1 MADAPDGDAGEAEM
15 DPMLDPTRKPLRSND
30 PGWKYGYWT
39 YPPGRDAV
47 TCNLCKR
54 KLTGGIT
61 RLKEHLAGVYGDAL
75 ICLKTTTLI
84 RIELEQALQKG

>member
-1 MADAPDGDAGEAEM
+1 MADAPTSDADDAGEAEM
-15 DPMLDPTRKPLRSND
+15 DLMLDPTRKPLRSND

-39 YPPGRDAV
+39 YPPVREVV

-61 RLKEHLAGVYGDAL
+61 RLKEHLAGAYVILWYNMVAHS
-75 ICLKTTTLI
+75 C
-84 RIELEQALQKG
+84 

>member
-61 RLKEHLAGVYGDAL
+61 RLKEHLAGAYGDAL